1 LIGGLFVRLTVFA
14 ERIIVMSTQENNK
27 PGVGL
32 VIKWIIAFVVAN
44 IVSLL
49 LMSAILF
56 LSQTLKLPGWL
67 AVVLTALIMGAVLG
81 AGQGLVMMPYLDR
94 SELWIALTALGYACG
109 YIIPTLLNLDPFL
122 KYGLLGLMMGGLQ
135 WLVLRR
141 AVQSSVW
148 WIGVNVACWLA
159 VPLFGD
165 GGALLYSPVTGF
177 TMMWLLNH
185 PKQSVPPAATVTQI
199 N

>member
-1 LIGGLFVRLTVFA
+1 
-14 ERIIVMSTQENNK
+14 MSTQENNK

-44 IVSLL
+44 FVSLL

-56 LSQTLKLPGWL
+56 LSQTSKLPGWL

-109 YIIPTLLNLDPFL
+109 YIIPTLLKLDPFL

-141 AVQSSVW
+141 AVPSSVW
-148 WIGVNVACWLA
+148 WIGVNVA
-159 VPLFGD
+159 
-165 GGALLYSPVTGF
+165 
-177 TMMWLLNH
+177 
-185 PKQSVPPAATVTQI
+185 
-199 N
+199 